1 MLAPVQAFASV
12 SPLRFFADIF
22 KFFPLQWKKIAIYIL
37 SHFYDVALVKQFMSH
52 PIENLKFEDD
62 KKEVKRPKPLQKPKS
77 KVSKPKPKH
86 IPKSSKTSE
95 TDSMSINADE
105 SFAGCEIN
113 SETVVVVRA
122 LSGGPDDLIVSS
134 TC

>member
-1 MLAPVQAFASV
+1 
-12 SPLRFFADIF
+12 
-22 KFFPLQWKKIAIYIL
+22 
-37 SHFYDVALVKQFMSH
+37 MSH

-105 SFAGCEIN
+105 SFAGCERN

-122 LSGGPDDLIVSS
+122 VSGGPDDLLCLPRAEQHEESARRVCLVGGQHIHLLFKFRVDKLKPQPGDSLAYS
-134 TC
+134 V